1 MTKKNLYLFLIGVA
15 IILIGFILLSIGPA
29 TNVLSLTV
37 APIVLTIG
45 YLVAIPLALIYR
57 EKS

>member
-1 MTKKNLYLFLIGVA
+1 MNKKNLYLFLIGVA
-15 IILIGFILLSIGPA
+15 IIVIGFILLSIGPA
-29 TNVLSLTV
+29 TNVLSLTI

>member
-1 MTKKNLYLFLIGVA
+1 MSKKNLYLFLIGVG
-15 IILIGFILLSIGPA
+15 IILIGFIFLSIGPA
-29 TNVLSLTV
+29 TSVWSLTI

-45 YLVAIPLALIYR
+45 YLIAIPVALIYR